1 MPIARFWSANGAKK
15 KLELMRTLSA
25 VYQQHDGRCTMKI
38 EVCGSGCSK
47 CAELEKR
54 AKEAVSQAA
63 VNATVEHVYDMAKI
77 IERGIFITPALLIDG
92 KTVASGKI
100 PSVEE
105 IASLLKR

>member
-1 MPIARFWSANGAKK
+1 
-15 KLELMRTLSA
+15 
-25 VYQQHDGRCTMKI
+25 MKI

-54 AKEAVSQAA
+54 AKEAVAI
-63 VNATVEHVYDMAKI
+63 VGIEATVEHVYDMTKI
-77 IERGIFITPALLIDG
+77 IERGIFMTPALVIDG

-105 IASLLKR
+105 IVSFLRR

>member
-1 MPIARFWSANGAKK
+1 
-15 KLELMRTLSA
+15 
-25 VYQQHDGRCTMKI
+25 MKI

-54 AKEAVSQAA
+54 AKEAVAQVGSD
-63 VNATVEHVYDMAKI
+63 ATVEHVYDMAKI
-77 IERGIFITPALLIDG
+77 IERGIFMTPALVIDG

-105 IASLLKR
+105 IMNFLRR

>member
-1 MPIARFWSANGAKK
+1 
-15 KLELMRTLSA
+15 
-25 VYQQHDGRCTMKI
+25 MKI

-54 AKEAVSQAA
+54 AKEAVAIA
-63 VNATVEHVYDMAKI
+63 GLDATVEHVYDMTKI
-77 IERGIFITPALLIDG
+77 IERAFYDPALVIDG

-105 IASLLKR
+105 IVSFLRR

>member
-1 MPIARFWSANGAKK
+1 MEGSRNFSLYTERLNGAII
-15 KLELMRTLSA
+15 LVAGLYLQS
-25 VYQQHDGRCTMKI
+25 GRIAMKI

-54 AKEAVSQAA
+54 AKEAVALTGID
-63 VNATVEHVYDMAKI
+63 ATVDHVYDMGKI
-77 IERGIFITPALLIDG
+77 IERGIFMTPALVIDG

-105 IASLLKR
+105 IASFLRR

>member
-1 MPIARFWSANGAKK
+1 
-15 KLELMRTLSA
+15 
-25 VYQQHDGRCTMKI
+25 MKI

-54 AKEAVSQAA
+54 AKDAVAR
-63 VNATVEHVYDMAKI
+63 T
-77 IERGIFITPALLIDG
+77 GIDG

-105 IASLLKR
+105 IASLLRR

>member
-1 MPIARFWSANGAKK
+1 
-15 KLELMRTLSA
+15 
-25 VYQQHDGRCTMKI
+25 MKI

-54 AKEAVSQAA
+54 TKEAVAIA
-63 VNATVEHVYDMAKI
+63 GIEATVDHVYDMTKI
-77 IERGIFITPALLIDG
+77 IERGIFMTPALVIDG

-105 IASLLKR
+105 IVNFLRR